1 MKINKLKILL
11 FSILFCP
18 LFSLAQNIQT
28 IENDLLKSLKRIDDF
43 GYLSRKTEETAFDS
57 LVAENKILK
66 EKILKYA
73 LANKEILTYNFPKLK
88 DFQFYKATSPD
99 KTFCIFSWNL
109 QTGGSMQFYDNV
121 FVYEQYGKMYTYT
134 IEKDEGTP
142 GGFYSEIFQLTD
154 ELNTFYLGYENRI
167 LSGRDCYQA
176 INVFDFERE
185 EFNTQYSKI
194 KTKSGFT
201 NKLGFSYNFFSV
213 EKHKERPVKLIFY
226 NKTLQT
232 LSIPVVDTKGSV
244 TSKTIIYKYNGDYFV
259 KQPSKK

>member
-1 MKINKLKILL
+1 MKLPFFLL
-11 FSILFCP
+11 LFCP

-66 EKILKYA
+66 EKIIKYA

-121 FVYEQYGKMYTYT
+121 FVYEQYGKMYNYT
-134 IEKDEGTP
+134 IEKEEGTP

-154 ELNTFYLGYENRI
+154 ELNTFYMGYENRI

-232 LSIPVVDTKGSV
+232 LSIPVVDTKGNV